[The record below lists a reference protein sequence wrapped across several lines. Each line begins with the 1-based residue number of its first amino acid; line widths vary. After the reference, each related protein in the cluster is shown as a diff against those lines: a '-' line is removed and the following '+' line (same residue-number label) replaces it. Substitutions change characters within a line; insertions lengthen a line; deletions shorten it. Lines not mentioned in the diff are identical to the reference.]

1 MSEAEPIILDHSAWN
16 QQDLLLHII
25 QRYFDLGNE
34 AMAGQ
39 AWEVRAKSGR
49 SESEALIQLNEELE
63 PLGYL
68 SMLDRGNPPILSVAH
83 YPAGQQVI
91 ANWQLSVVWLMMAGF
106 LTMIGSAWL
115 MQFDSSATAFDS
127 DILEESL
134 IFLAIPMMLILG
146 LASEVRRRIALLY
159 GVKIGHVVPIAFP
172 IMAVSWP
179 FGLAGVLSQHRADLI
194 PIPNRRAL
202 AVIESTVPIILFLGG
217 SLLTIVGLHLTPLEP
232 PELSSSPIGFQNN
245 VLISILTLD
254 WLGDDLLIKLQW
266 IHLTGLAG
274 IGLTLIGWTL
284 LLPIPGFP
292 GDRLLHALIGPAEM
306 SDSNR
311 QTGFFILMLG
321 AMVMIFA
328 NTDYMPWL
336 LIAALAAMRRFS
348 PENTPPPLVVDESI
362 VPTNKERSRFATLLV
377 FLLIM
382 GFPGLNPS
390 FSINQWDEGLD
401 SSGWV
406 DEIELEVSE
415 TYNLTLDLTPE
426 GINPVSG
433 WIQIRVE
440 GENSQLWDI
449 SSSQF
454 NENKIYRF
462 DGVTQN
468 SPDALSMTII
478 PMDIAQNDTA
488 LIPNTSMWLRILVDV
503 DGHVEEHLTVLRYLE
518 KTSPIDPL
526 WLLIED
532 TVTPRICMSIQK
544 VDDRPAFLSLSN
556 PFWEFENHT
565 NLSQAGLHDVCLR
578 GYEGALQSSQS
589 KDEFRRIMGP
599 ELTLNFEDGE
609 QIIWL
614 LAVNGTEPKLQIS
627 DAGWQIPEWDWF
639 SHDRN
644 YTITY
649 ASEGSAFCPSSEIM
663 PEMEI
668 GNAWNWTFTDR
679 SSIRIPAGQLGF
691 GTLFFDSNGW
701 LAFCEEG
708 IMLRSYMIVEGDD
721 VVLIEGDIGQN
732 LSSDDNYY
740 KISNRMNKTL
750 PITVS
755 WTGDSPDADV
765 WSVSIQD
772 EIAPYSESMMILEEA
787 GTTSLYRSVWVTVVD
802 GEITVNLAA
811 RCPVD
816 GCE

>member
-1 MSEAEPIILDHSAWN
+1 MSEAEPIVLDHSAWT

-25 QRYFDLGNE
+25 HRYFDLGNE

-39 AWEVRAKSGR
+39 AWEVQAKSGR
-49 SESEALIQLNEELE
+49 SDSEALIQLNKELE

-68 SMLDRGNPPILSVAH
+68 SMLDRGNPPILSIAH
-83 YPAGQQVI
+83 YPEGQQVI

-115 MQFDSSATAFDS
+115 MQFDSSATALDS
-127 DILEESL
+127 NLLRESM
-134 IFLAIPMMLILG
+134 FYMAIPMIFVLG
-146 LASEVRRRIALLY
+146 LASEIRRRIALNY

-202 AVIESTVPIILFLGG
+202 AIIELTVPIILFLGG
-217 SLLTIVGLHLTPLEP
+217 SLLTIIGLHLTPLEP
-232 PELSSSPIGFQNN
+232 PELSSSPIGFENN
-245 VLISILTLD
+245 ILISILTLD
-254 WLGDDLLIKLQW
+254 WMGEDLLIKLQW

-311 QTGFFILMLG
+311 QTGIFILMLG
-321 AMVMIFA
+321 AMVMIFV

-348 PENTPPPLVVDESI
+348 PENSPPPLVVDESI
-362 VPTNKERSRFATLLV
+362 VPSNKERSRFATLLV
-377 FLLIM
+377 FVLIM

-390 FSINQWDEGLD
+390 FTINQWDEGLD
-401 SSGWV
+401 TSGWV
-406 DEIELEVSE
+406 EEIELNISE
-415 TYNLTLDLTPE
+415 SHNLTLELNPE

-433 WIQIRVE
+433 WIQIRLE
-440 GENSQLWDI
+440 GEYSQLWDI
-449 SSSQF
+449 TSSQF

-462 DGVTQN
+462 DEVTQN
-468 SPDALSMTII
+468 SPDELRLTII
-478 PMDIAQNDTA
+478 PMDIAQDDTTLLPDA
-488 LIPNTSMWLRILVDV
+488 SMWLRILVDV
-503 DGHVEEHLTVLRYLE
+503 DDHIEEHLTVLRHPE
-518 KTSPIDPL
+518 TTSPIDPL

-532 TVTPRICMSIQK
+532 TETPRICMSVQK
-544 VDDRPAFLSLSN
+544 VDDRPASLVLTN
-556 PFWEFENHT
+556 PFWEFENDT
-565 NLSQAGLHDVCLR
+565 NLTQAGLHDVCLR
-578 GYEGALQSSQS
+578 GYEGALQSSQY

-599 ELTLNFEDGE
+599 PLALDFEDGE
-609 QIIWL
+609 RITWWL
-614 LAVNGTEPKLQIS
+614 PVNGTEVKLQIS
-627 DAGWQIPEWDWF
+627 DEGWQIPEWDWF

-668 GNAWNWTFTDR
+668 GNNWNWTFTDR

-691 GTLFFDSNGW
+691 GTLFFNSNGW
-701 LAFCEEG
+701 LAICEEG
-708 IMLRSYMIVEGDD
+708 IILRSYMIVEGDD
-721 VVLIEGDIGQN
+721 VVLIEGDIGQH
-732 LSSDDNYY
+732 LSSTDYI
-740 KISNRMNKTL
+740 ISNRMNKTL
-750 PITVS
+750 PVTVS
-755 WTGDSPDADV
+755 WTGDSPNSDV
-765 WSVSIQD
+765 WSVSIPN
-772 EIAPYSESMMILEEA
+772 ETAPNSEVMMIIEA
-787 GTTSLYRSVWVTVVD
+787 VGSTNLYRSVWFTVED

>member
-1 MSEAEPIILDHSAWN
+1 MSEAEPIVLDHSAWT

-25 QRYFDLGNE
+25 HRYFDLGNE

-39 AWEVRAKSGR
+39 AWEVQAKSGR
-49 SESEALIQLNEELE
+49 SDSEALIQLNKELE

-68 SMLDRGNPPILSVAH
+68 SMLDRGNPPILSIAH
-83 YPAGQQVI
+83 YPEGQQVI

-115 MQFDSSATAFDS
+115 MQFDSSATALDS
-127 DILEESL
+127 NLLRESM
-134 IFLAIPMMLILG
+134 FYMAIPMIFVLG
-146 LASEVRRRIALLY
+146 LASEIRRRIALNY

-202 AVIESTVPIILFLGG
+202 AIIELTVPIILFLGG
-217 SLLTIVGLHLTPLEP
+217 SLLTIIGLHLTPLEP
-232 PELSSSPIGFQNN
+232 PELSSSPIGFENN
-245 VLISILTLD
+245 ILISILTLD
-254 WLGDDLLIKLQW
+254 WMGEDLLIKLQW

-311 QTGFFILMLG
+311 QTGIFILMLG
-321 AMVMIFA
+321 AMVMIFV

-348 PENTPPPLVVDESI
+348 PENSPPPLVVDESI
-362 VPTNKERSRFATLLV
+362 VPSNKERSRFATLLV
-377 FLLIM
+377 FVLIM

-390 FSINQWDEGLD
+390 FTINQWDEGLD
-401 SSGWV
+401 TSGWV
-406 DEIELEVSE
+406 EEIELNISE
-415 TYNLTLDLTPE
+415 SHNLTLELNPE

-433 WIQIRVE
+433 WIQIRLE
-440 GENSQLWDI
+440 GEYSQLWDI
-449 SSSQF
+449 TSSQF

-462 DGVTQN
+462 DEVTQN
-468 SPDALSMTII
+468 SPDELRLTII
-478 PMDIAQNDTA
+478 PMDIAQDDTTLLPDA
-488 LIPNTSMWLRILVDV
+488 SMWLRILVDV
-503 DGHVEEHLTVLRYLE
+503 DDHIEEHLTVLRHPE
-518 KTSPIDPL
+518 TTSPIDPL

-532 TVTPRICMSIQK
+532 TETPRICMSVQK
-544 VDDRPAFLSLSN
+544 VDDRPASLVLTN
-556 PFWEFENHT
+556 PFWEFENDT
-565 NLSQAGLHDVCLR
+565 NLTQAGLHDVCLR
-578 GYEGALQSSQS
+578 GYEGALQSSQY

-599 ELTLNFEDGE
+599 PLALDFEDGE
-609 QIIWL
+609 RITWWL
-614 LAVNGTEPKLQIS
+614 PVNGTEVKLQIS
-627 DAGWQIPEWDWF
+627 DEGWQIPEWDWF

-668 GNAWNWTFTDR
+668 GNNWNWTFTDR

-691 GTLFFDSNGW
+691 GTLFFNSNGW
-701 LAFCEEG
+701 LAICEEG
-708 IMLRSYMIVEGDD
+708 IILRSYMIVEGDD
-721 VVLIEGDIGQN
+721 VVLIEGDIGQH
-732 LSSDDNYY
+732 LSSTDYI
-740 KISNRMNKTL
+740 ISNRMNKTL
-750 PITVS
+750 PVTVS
-755 WTGDSPDADV
+755 WTGDSPNSDV
-765 WSVSIQD
+765 WSVSIPN
-772 EIAPYSESMMILEEA
+772 ETAPNSEVMMIIEA
-787 GTTSLYRSVWVTVVD
+787 VGSTNLYRSIWFTVED

>member
-1 MSEAEPIILDHSAWN
+1 MSEAESIVLDHSAWT

-25 QRYFDLGNE
+25 HRYFDLGNE

-39 AWEVRAKSGR
+39 AWEAQAKSGR
-49 SESEALIQLNEELE
+49 SNSEALIQLNKELE
-63 PLGYL
+63 PLGYF
-68 SMLDRGNPPILSVAH
+68 SMLDRGNPPILSIAH
-83 YPAGQQVI
+83 YPEGQQVI

-115 MQFDSSATAFDS
+115 MQFDSSATALDS
-127 DILEESL
+127 NLLRESM
-134 IFLAIPMMLILG
+134 FYMAIPMIFVLG
-146 LASEVRRRIALLY
+146 LASEIRRRIALNY

-202 AVIESTVPIILFLGG
+202 AIIELTVPIILFLGG
-217 SLLTIVGLHLTPLEP
+217 SLLTIIGLHLTPLEP
-232 PELSSSPIGFQNN
+232 PELSSSPIGFENN
-245 VLISILTLD
+245 ILISILTLD
-254 WLGDDLLIKLQW
+254 WMGEDLLIKLQW

-311 QTGFFILMLG
+311 QTGIFILMLG

-348 PENTPPPLVVDESI
+348 PENSPPPLVVDESI
-362 VPTNKERSRFATLLV
+362 VPSNKERSRFATLLV
-377 FLLIM
+377 FVLIM

-390 FSINQWDEGLD
+390 FTINQWDEGLD
-401 SSGWV
+401 TSVWV
-406 DEIELEVSE
+406 EEIELNISE
-415 TYNLTLDLTPE
+415 SYNLTLDLTPE

-433 WIQIRVE
+433 WIQIRLE
-440 GENSQLWDI
+440 GEYSQLWDI
-449 SSSQF
+449 TSSQF

-462 DGVTQN
+462 DEVTQN
-468 SPDALSMTII
+468 SPDELRLTII
-478 PMDIAQNDTA
+478 PMDIAQDDTTLLPDA
-488 LIPNTSMWLRILVDV
+488 SMWLRILVDV
-503 DGHVEEHLTVLRYLE
+503 DDHIEEHLTVLRHPE
-518 KTSPIDPL
+518 TTSPIDPL

-532 TVTPRICMSIQK
+532 TEYPRICMSVQK
-544 VDDRPAFLSLSN
+544 VDDRPASLVLTN
-556 PFWEFENHT
+556 PFWEFENDT
-565 NLSQAGLHDVCLR
+565 NLTQAGLHDVCLR
-578 GYEGALQSSQS
+578 GYEGALQSSQY

-599 ELTLNFEDGE
+599 PLALDFEDGE
-609 QIIWL
+609 RITWWL
-614 LAVNGTEPKLQIS
+614 PVNGTEVKLQIS
-627 DAGWQIPEWDWF
+627 DEGWQIPEWDWF

-668 GNAWNWTFTDR
+668 GNNWNWTFTDR

-691 GTLFFDSNGW
+691 GTLFFNSNGW
-701 LAFCEEG
+701 LAICEEG
-708 IMLRSYMIVEGDD
+708 IILRSYMIVEGDD
-721 VVLIEGDIGQN
+721 VVLIEGDIGQH
-732 LSSDDNYY
+732 LSSTDYI
-740 KISNRMNKTL
+740 ISNRMNKTL
-750 PITVS
+750 PVTVS
-755 WTGDSPDADV
+755 WTGDSPNSDV
-765 WSVSIQD
+765 WSVSIPN
-772 EIAPYSESMMILEEA
+772 ETAPNSEVVMIIEA
-787 GTTSLYRSVWVTVVD
+787 VGSTNLYRSVWFTVED

>member
-1 MSEAEPIILDHSAWN
+1 MSEAEPIVLDHSAWT

-25 QRYFDLGNE
+25 HRYFDLGNE

-39 AWEVRAKSGR
+39 AWEVQAKSGR
-49 SESEALIQLNEELE
+49 SDSEALIQLNKELE

-68 SMLDRGNPPILSVAH
+68 SMLDRGNPPILSIAH
-83 YPAGQQVI
+83 YPEGQQVI

-115 MQFDSSATAFDS
+115 MQFDSSATALDS
-127 DILEESL
+127 NLLRESM
-134 IFLAIPMMLILG
+134 FYMAIPMIFVLG
-146 LASEVRRRIALLY
+146 LASEIRRRIALHY

-202 AVIESTVPIILFLGG
+202 AIIELTVPIILFLGG
-217 SLLTIVGLHLTPLEP
+217 SLLTIIGLHLTPLEP
-232 PELSSSPIGFQNN
+232 PELSSSPIGFENN
-245 VLISILTLD
+245 ILISILTLD
-254 WLGDDLLIKLQW
+254 WMGEDLLIKLQW

-311 QTGFFILMLG
+311 QTGIFILMLG
-321 AMVMIFA
+321 AMVMIFV

-348 PENTPPPLVVDESI
+348 PENSPPPLVVDESI
-362 VPTNKERSRFATLLV
+362 VPSNKERSRFATLLV
-377 FLLIM
+377 FVLIM

-390 FSINQWDEGLD
+390 FTINQWDEGLD
-401 SSGWV
+401 TSGWV
-406 DEIELEVSE
+406 EEIELNISE
-415 TYNLTLDLTPE
+415 SHNLTLELNPE

-433 WIQIRVE
+433 WIQIRLE
-440 GENSQLWDI
+440 GEYSQLWDI
-449 SSSQF
+449 TSSQF

-462 DGVTQN
+462 DEVTQN
-468 SPDALSMTII
+468 SPDELRLTII
-478 PMDIAQNDTA
+478 PMDIAQDDTTLLPDA
-488 LIPNTSMWLRILVDV
+488 SMWLRILVDV
-503 DGHVEEHLTVLRYLE
+503 DDHIEEHLTVLRHPE
-518 KTSPIDPL
+518 TTSPIDPL

-532 TVTPRICMSIQK
+532 TETPRICMSVQK
-544 VDDRPAFLSLSN
+544 VDDRPASLVLTN
-556 PFWEFENHT
+556 PFWEFENDT
-565 NLSQAGLHDVCLR
+565 NLTQAGLHDVCLR
-578 GYEGALQSSQS
+578 GYEGALQSSQY

-599 ELTLNFEDGE
+599 PLALDFEDGE
-609 QIIWL
+609 RITWWL
-614 LAVNGTEPKLQIS
+614 PVNGTEAKLQIS
-627 DAGWQIPEWDWF
+627 DEGWQIPEWDWF

-668 GNAWNWTFTDR
+668 GNNWNWTFTDR

-691 GTLFFDSNGW
+691 GTLFFNSNGW
-701 LAFCEEG
+701 LAICEEG
-708 IMLRSYMIVEGDD
+708 IILRSYMIVEGDD
-721 VVLIEGDIGQN
+721 VVLIEGDIGQH
-732 LSSDDNYY
+732 LSSTDYI
-740 KISNRMNKTL
+740 ISNRMNKTL
-750 PITVS
+750 PVTVS
-755 WTGDSPDADV
+755 WTGDSPNSDV
-765 WSVSIQD
+765 WSVSIPN
-772 EIAPYSESMMILEEA
+772 ETAPNSEVMMIIEA
-787 GTTSLYRSVWVTVVD
+787 VGSTNLYRSVWFTVED

>member
-1 MSEAEPIILDHSAWN
+1 MSEAESIVLDHSAWT

-25 QRYFDLGNE
+25 HRYFDLGNE

-39 AWEVRAKSGR
+39 AWEAQAKSGR
-49 SESEALIQLNEELE
+49 SNSEALIQLNKELE
-63 PLGYL
+63 PLGYF
-68 SMLDRGNPPILSVAH
+68 SMLDRGNPPILSIAH
-83 YPAGQQVI
+83 YPEGQQVI

-115 MQFDSSATAFDS
+115 MQFDSSATALDS
-127 DILEESL
+127 NLLRESM
-134 IFLAIPMMLILG
+134 FYMAIPMIFVLG
-146 LASEVRRRIALLY
+146 LASEIRRRIALNY

-202 AVIESTVPIILFLGG
+202 AIIELTVPIILFLGG
-217 SLLTIVGLHLTPLEP
+217 SLLTIIGLHLTPLEP
-232 PELSSSPIGFQNN
+232 PELSSSPIGFENN
-245 VLISILTLD
+245 ILISILTLD
-254 WLGDDLLIKLQW
+254 WMGEDLLIKLQW

-311 QTGFFILMLG
+311 QTGIFILMLG

-348 PENTPPPLVVDESI
+348 PENSPPPLVVDESI
-362 VPTNKERSRFATLLV
+362 VPSNKERSRFATLLV
-377 FLLIM
+377 FVLIM

-390 FSINQWDEGLD
+390 FTINQWDEGLD
-401 SSGWV
+401 TSVWV
-406 DEIELEVSE
+406 EEIELNISE
-415 TYNLTLDLTPE
+415 SYNLTLDLTPE

-433 WIQIRVE
+433 WIQIRLE
-440 GENSQLWDI
+440 GEYSQLWDI
-449 SSSQF
+449 TSSQF

-462 DGVTQN
+462 DEVTQN
-468 SPDALSMTII
+468 SPDELRLTII
-478 PMDIAQNDTA
+478 PMDIAQDDTTLLPDA
-488 LIPNTSMWLRILVDV
+488 SMWLRILVDV
-503 DGHVEEHLTVLRYLE
+503 DDHIEEHLTVLRHPE
-518 KTSPIDPL
+518 TTSPIDPL

-532 TVTPRICMSIQK
+532 TESPRICMSVQK
-544 VDDRPAFLSLSN
+544 VDDRPASLVLTN
-556 PFWEFENHT
+556 PFWEFENDT
-565 NLSQAGLHDVCLR
+565 NLTQAGLHDVCLR
-578 GYEGALQSSQS
+578 GYEGALQSSQY

-599 ELTLNFEDGE
+599 PLALDFEDGE
-609 QIIWL
+609 RITWWL
-614 LAVNGTEPKLQIS
+614 PVNGTEVKLQIS
-627 DAGWQIPEWDWF
+627 DEGWQIPEWDWF

-668 GNAWNWTFTDR
+668 GNNWNWTFTDR

-691 GTLFFDSNGW
+691 GTLFFNSNGW
-701 LAFCEEG
+701 LAICEEG
-708 IMLRSYMIVEGDD
+708 IILRSYMIVEGDD
-721 VVLIEGDIGQN
+721 VVLIEGDIGQH
-732 LSSDDNYY
+732 LSSTDYI
-740 KISNRMNKTL
+740 ISNRMNKTL
-750 PITVS
+750 PVTVS
-755 WTGDSPDADV
+755 WTGDSPNSDV
-765 WSVSIQD
+765 WSVSIPN
-772 EIAPYSESMMILEEA
+772 ETAPNSEVVMIIEA
-787 GTTSLYRSVWVTVVD
+787 VGSTNLYRSVWFTVED

>member
-1 MSEAEPIILDHSAWN
+1 MSEAEPIVLDHSAWT

-25 QRYFDLGNE
+25 HRYFDLGNE

-39 AWEVRAKSGR
+39 AWEVQAKSGR
-49 SESEALIQLNEELE
+49 SDSEALIQLNKELE

-68 SMLDRGNPPILSVAH
+68 SMLDRGNPPILSIAH
-83 YPAGQQVI
+83 YPEGQQVI

-115 MQFDSSATAFDS
+115 MQFDSSATALDS
-127 DILEESL
+127 NLLRESM
-134 IFLAIPMMLILG
+134 FYMAIPMIFVLG
-146 LASEVRRRIALLY
+146 LASEIRRRIALHY

-202 AVIESTVPIILFLGG
+202 AIIELTVPIILFLGG
-217 SLLTIVGLHLTPLEP
+217 SLLTIIGLHLTPLEP
-232 PELSSSPIGFQNN
+232 PELSSSPIGFENN
-245 VLISILTLD
+245 ILISILTLD
-254 WLGDDLLIKLQW
+254 WMGEDLLIKLQW

-311 QTGFFILMLG
+311 QTGIFILMLG
-321 AMVMIFA
+321 AMVMIFV

-348 PENTPPPLVVDESI
+348 PENSPPPLVVDESI
-362 VPTNKERSRFATLLV
+362 VPSNKERSRFATLLV
-377 FLLIM
+377 FVLIM

-390 FSINQWDEGLD
+390 FTINQWDEGLD
-401 SSGWV
+401 TSGWV
-406 DEIELEVSE
+406 EEIELNISE
-415 TYNLTLDLTPE
+415 SHNLTLELNPQ

-433 WIQIRVE
+433 WIQIRLE
-440 GENSQLWDI
+440 GEYSQLWDI
-449 SSSQF
+449 TSSQF

-462 DGVTQN
+462 DEVTQN
-468 SPDALSMTII
+468 SPDELRLTII
-478 PMDIAQNDTA
+478 PMDIAQDDTTLLPDA
-488 LIPNTSMWLRILVDV
+488 SMWLRILVDV
-503 DGHVEEHLTVLRYLE
+503 DDHIEEHLTVLRHPE
-518 KTSPIDPL
+518 TTSPIDPL

-532 TVTPRICMSIQK
+532 TETPRICMSVQK
-544 VDDRPAFLSLSN
+544 VDDRPASLVLTN
-556 PFWEFENHT
+556 PFWEFENDT
-565 NLSQAGLHDVCLR
+565 NLTQAGLHDVCLR
-578 GYEGALQSSQS
+578 GYEGALQSSQY

-599 ELTLNFEDGE
+599 PLALDFEDGE
-609 QIIWL
+609 RITWWL
-614 LAVNGTEPKLQIS
+614 PVNGTEAKLQIS
-627 DAGWQIPEWDWF
+627 DEGWQIPEWDWF

-668 GNAWNWTFTDR
+668 GNNWNWTFTDR

-701 LAFCEEG
+701 LAICEEG
-708 IMLRSYMIVEGDD
+708 IILRSYMIVEGDD
-721 VVLIEGDIGQN
+721 VVLIEGDIGQH
-732 LSSDDNYY
+732 LSSTDYI
-740 KISNRMNKTL
+740 ISNRMNKTL
-750 PITVS
+750 PVTVS
-755 WTGDSPDADV
+755 WTGDSPNSDV
-765 WSVSIQD
+765 WSVSIPN
-772 EIAPYSESMMILEEA
+772 ETAPNSEVMMIIEA
-787 GTTSLYRSVWVTVVD
+787 VGSTNLYRSVWFTVED

>member
-1 MSEAEPIILDHSAWN
+1 MSEAEPIVLDHSAWT

-25 QRYFDLGNE
+25 HRYFDLGNE

-39 AWEVRAKSGR
+39 AWEVQAKSGR
-49 SESEALIQLNEELE
+49 SDSEALIQLNKELE

-68 SMLDRGNPPILSVAH
+68 SMLDRGNPPILSIAH
-83 YPAGQQVI
+83 YPEGQQVI

-115 MQFDSSATAFDS
+115 MQFDSSATALDS
-127 DILEESL
+127 NLLRESM
-134 IFLAIPMMLILG
+134 FYMAIPMIFVLG
-146 LASEVRRRIALLY
+146 LASEIRRRIALHY

-202 AVIESTVPIILFLGG
+202 AIIELTVPIILFLGG
-217 SLLTIVGLHLTPLEP
+217 SLLTIIGLHLTPLEP
-232 PELSSSPIGFQNN
+232 PELSSSPIGFENN
-245 VLISILTLD
+245 ILISILTLD
-254 WLGDDLLIKLQW
+254 WMGEDLLIKLQW

-311 QTGFFILMLG
+311 QTGIFILMLG
-321 AMVMIFA
+321 AMVMIFV

-348 PENTPPPLVVDESI
+348 PENSPPPLVVDESI
-362 VPTNKERSRFATLLV
+362 VPSNKERSRFATLLV
-377 FLLIM
+377 FVLIM

-390 FSINQWDEGLD
+390 FTINQWDEGLD
-401 SSGWV
+401 TSGWV
-406 DEIELEVSE
+406 EEIELNISE
-415 TYNLTLDLTPE
+415 SHNLTLELNPQ

-433 WIQIRVE
+433 WIQIRLE
-440 GENSQLWDI
+440 GEYSQLWDI
-449 SSSQF
+449 TSSQF

-462 DGVTQN
+462 DEVTQN
-468 SPDALSMTII
+468 SPDELRLTII
-478 PMDIAQNDTA
+478 PMDIAQDDTTLLPDA
-488 LIPNTSMWLRILVDV
+488 SMWLRILVDV
-503 DGHVEEHLTVLRYLE
+503 DDHIEEHLTVLRHPE
-518 KTSPIDPL
+518 TTSPIDPL

-532 TVTPRICMSIQK
+532 TETPRICMSVQK
-544 VDDRPAFLSLSN
+544 VDDRPASLVLTN
-556 PFWEFENHT
+556 PFWEFENDT
-565 NLSQAGLHDVCLR
+565 NLTQAGLHDVCLR
-578 GYEGALQSSQS
+578 GYEGALQSSQY

-599 ELTLNFEDGE
+599 PLALDFEDGE
-609 QIIWL
+609 RITWWL
-614 LAVNGTEPKLQIS
+614 PVNGTEAKLQIS
-627 DAGWQIPEWDWF
+627 DEGWQIPEWDWF

-668 GNAWNWTFTDR
+668 GNNWNWTFTDR

-691 GTLFFDSNGW
+691 GTLFFNSNGW
-701 LAFCEEG
+701 LAICEEG
-708 IMLRSYMIVEGDD
+708 IILRSYMIVEGDD
-721 VVLIEGDIGQN
+721 VVLIEGDIGQH
-732 LSSDDNYY
+732 LSSTDYI
-740 KISNRMNKTL
+740 ISNRMNKTL
-750 PITVS
+750 PVTVS
-755 WTGDSPDADV
+755 WTGDSPNSDV
-765 WSVSIQD
+765 WSVSIPN
-772 EIAPYSESMMILEEA
+772 ETAPNSEVMMIIEA
-787 GTTSLYRSVWVTVVD
+787 VGSTNLYRSVWFTVED

>member
-1 MSEAEPIILDHSAWN
+1 MSEAEPIVLDHSAWT

-25 QRYFDLGNE
+25 HRYFDLGNE

-39 AWEVRAKSGR
+39 AWEVQAKSGR
-49 SESEALIQLNEELE
+49 SDSEALIQLNKELE

-68 SMLDRGNPPILSVAH
+68 SMLDRGNPPILSIAH
-83 YPAGQQVI
+83 YPEGQQVI

-115 MQFDSSATAFDS
+115 MQFDSSATALDS
-127 DILEESL
+127 NLLRESM
-134 IFLAIPMMLILG
+134 FYMAIPMIFVLG
-146 LASEVRRRIALLY
+146 LASEIRRRIALHY

-202 AVIESTVPIILFLGG
+202 AIIELTVPIILFLGG
-217 SLLTIVGLHLTPLEP
+217 SLLTIIGLHLTPLEP
-232 PELSSSPIGFQNN
+232 PELSSSPIGFENN
-245 VLISILTLD
+245 ILISILTLD
-254 WLGDDLLIKLQW
+254 WMGEDLLIKLQW

-311 QTGFFILMLG
+311 QTGIFILMLG
-321 AMVMIFA
+321 AMVMIFV

-348 PENTPPPLVVDESI
+348 PENSPPPLVVDESI
-362 VPTNKERSRFATLLV
+362 VPSNKERSRFATLLV
-377 FLLIM
+377 FVLIM

-390 FSINQWDEGLD
+390 FTINQWDEGLD
-401 SSGWV
+401 TSGWV
-406 DEIELEVSE
+406 EEIELNISE
-415 TYNLTLDLTPE
+415 SHNLTLELNPQ

-433 WIQIRVE
+433 WIQIRLE
-440 GENSQLWDI
+440 GEYSQLWDI
-449 SSSQF
+449 TSSQF

-462 DGVTQN
+462 DEVTQN
-468 SPDALSMTII
+468 SPDELRLTII
-478 PMDIAQNDTA
+478 PMDIAQDDTTLLPDA
-488 LIPNTSMWLRILVDV
+488 SMWLRILVDV
-503 DGHVEEHLTVLRYLE
+503 DDHIEEHLTVLRHPE
-518 KTSPIDPL
+518 TTSPIDPL

-532 TVTPRICMSIQK
+532 TETPRICMSVQK
-544 VDDRPAFLSLSN
+544 VDDRPASLVLTN
-556 PFWEFENHT
+556 PFWEFENDT
-565 NLSQAGLHDVCLR
+565 NLTQVGLHDVCLR
-578 GYEGALQSSQS
+578 GYEGALQSSQY

-599 ELTLNFEDGE
+599 PLALDFEDGE
-609 QIIWL
+609 RITWWL
-614 LAVNGTEPKLQIS
+614 PVNGTEAKLQIS
-627 DAGWQIPEWDWF
+627 DEGWQIPEWDWF

-668 GNAWNWTFTDR
+668 GNNWNWTFTDR

-691 GTLFFDSNGW
+691 GTLFFNSNGW
-701 LAFCEEG
+701 LAICEEG
-708 IMLRSYMIVEGDD
+708 IILRSYMIVEGDD
-721 VVLIEGDIGQN
+721 VVLIEGDIGQH
-732 LSSDDNYY
+732 LSSTDYI
-740 KISNRMNKTL
+740 ISNRMNKTL
-750 PITVS
+750 PVTVS
-755 WTGDSPDADV
+755 WTGDSPNSDV
-765 WSVSIQD
+765 WSVSIPN
-772 EIAPYSESMMILEEA
+772 ETAPNSEVMMIIEA
-787 GTTSLYRSVWVTVVD
+787 VGSTNLYRSIWFTVED

>member
-1 MSEAEPIILDHSAWN
+1 MSEAEPIVLDHSAWT

-25 QRYFDLGNE
+25 HRYFDLGNE

-39 AWEVRAKSGR
+39 AWEVQAKSGR
-49 SESEALIQLNEELE
+49 SDSEALIQLNKELE

-68 SMLDRGNPPILSVAH
+68 SMLDRGNPPILSIAH
-83 YPAGQQVI
+83 YPEGQQVI

-115 MQFDSSATAFDS
+115 MQFDSSATALDS
-127 DILEESL
+127 NLLRESM
-134 IFLAIPMMLILG
+134 FYMAIPMIFVLG
-146 LASEVRRRIALLY
+146 LASEIRRRIALNY

-202 AVIESTVPIILFLGG
+202 AIIELTVPIILFLGG
-217 SLLTIVGLHLTPLEP
+217 SLLTIIGLHLTPLEP
-232 PELSSSPIGFQNN
+232 PELSSSPIGFENN
-245 VLISILTLD
+245 ILISILTLD
-254 WLGDDLLIKLQW
+254 WMGEDLLIKLQW

-311 QTGFFILMLG
+311 QTGIFILMLG
-321 AMVMIFA
+321 AMVMIFV

-348 PENTPPPLVVDESI
+348 PENSPPPLVVDESI
-362 VPTNKERSRFATLLV
+362 VPSNKERSRFATLLV
-377 FLLIM
+377 FVLIM

-390 FSINQWDEGLD
+390 FTINQWDEGLD
-401 SSGWV
+401 TSGWV
-406 DEIELEVSE
+406 EEIELNISE
-415 TYNLTLDLTPE
+415 SHNLTLELNPE

-433 WIQIRVE
+433 WIQIRLE
-440 GENSQLWDI
+440 GEYSQLWDI
-449 SSSQF
+449 TSSQF

-462 DGVTQN
+462 DEVTQN
-468 SPDALSMTII
+468 SPDELRLTII
-478 PMDIAQNDTA
+478 PMDIAQDDTTLLPDA
-488 LIPNTSMWLRILVDV
+488 SMWLRILVDV
-503 DGHVEEHLTVLRYLE
+503 DDHIEEHLTVLRHPE
-518 KTSPIDPL
+518 TTSPIDPL

-532 TVTPRICMSIQK
+532 TETPRICMSVQK
-544 VDDRPAFLSLSN
+544 VDDRPASLVLTN
-556 PFWEFENHT
+556 PFWEFENDT
-565 NLSQAGLHDVCLR
+565 NLTQAGLHDVCLR
-578 GYEGALQSSQS
+578 GYEGALQSSQY

-599 ELTLNFEDGE
+599 PLALDFEDGE
-609 QIIWL
+609 RITWWL
-614 LAVNGTEPKLQIS
+614 PVNGTEAKLQIS
-627 DAGWQIPEWDWF
+627 DEGWQIPEWDWF

-668 GNAWNWTFTDR
+668 GNNWNWTFTDR

-701 LAFCEEG
+701 LAICEEG
-708 IMLRSYMIVEGDD
+708 IILRSYMIVEGDD
-721 VVLIEGDIGQN
+721 VVLIEGDIGQH
-732 LSSDDNYY
+732 LSSTDYI
-740 KISNRMNKTL
+740 ISNRMNKTL
-750 PITVS
+750 PVTVS
-755 WTGDSPDADV
+755 WTGDSPNSDV
-765 WSVSIQD
+765 WSVSIPN
-772 EIAPYSESMMILEEA
+772 ETAPNSEVMMIIEA
-787 GTTSLYRSVWVTVVD
+787 VGSTNLYRSVWFTVED

>member
-1 MSEAEPIILDHSAWN
+1 MSEAEPIVLDHSAWT
-16 QQDLLLHII
+16 QQELLLHII
-25 QRYFDLGNE
+25 HRYFDLGNE

-39 AWEVRAKSGR
+39 AWEAQAKSGR
-49 SESEALIQLNEELE
+49 SDSEALIQLNKELE

-68 SMLDRGNPPILSVAH
+68 SMLDRGNPPILSIAH
-83 YPAGQQVI
+83 YPEGQQVI

-115 MQFDSSATAFDS
+115 MQFDSSATALDS
-127 DILEESL
+127 NLLRESM
-134 IFLAIPMMLILG
+134 FYMAIPMIFVLG
-146 LASEVRRRIALLY
+146 LASEIRRRIALHY

-202 AVIESTVPIILFLGG
+202 AIIELTVPIILFLGG
-217 SLLTIVGLHLTPLEP
+217 ILLTIIGLHLTPLEP
-232 PELSSSPIGFQNN
+232 PELSSSPIGFENN
-245 VLISILTLD
+245 ILISILTLD
-254 WLGDDLLIKLQW
+254 WMGEDLLIKLQW

-311 QTGFFILMLG
+311 QTGIFILMLG

-348 PENTPPPLVVDESI
+348 PENSPPPLVVDESI
-362 VPTNKERSRFATLLV
+362 VPSNKERSRFATLLV
-377 FLLIM
+377 FVLIM
-382 GFPGLNPS
+382 GFPGLTPS
-390 FSINQWDEGLD
+390 FTINEWDEGLD
-401 SSGWV
+401 TSGWV
-406 DEIELEVSE
+406 EEIELNISE
-415 TYNLTLDLTPE
+415 SYNLTLELTPE

-433 WIQIRVE
+433 WIQIRLE

-462 DGVTQN
+462 DEVTQN
-468 SPDALSMTII
+468 SPDELRLSII
-478 PMDIAQNDTA
+478 PMDIAQDDTTLLPDA
-488 LIPNTSMWLRILVDV
+488 SMWLRILVDV
-503 DGHVEEHLTVLRYLE
+503 DDHVEEHLTVLRHPE
-518 KTSPIDPL
+518 TTSPIDPL

-532 TVTPRICMSIQK
+532 TETPRICMSIQK
-544 VDDRPAFLSLSN
+544 VDDRPASLVLTN
-556 PFWEFENHT
+556 PFWEFENDT
-565 NLSQAGLHDVCLR
+565 NLTQAGLHDVCLR
-578 GYEGALQSSQS
+578 GYEGALQSSQY

-599 ELTLNFEDGE
+599 ALALDFEDGE
-609 QIIWL
+609 RITWWL
-614 LAVNGTEPKLQIS
+614 PVNGTEAKLQIS
-627 DAGWQIPEWDWF
+627 DEGWQIPGWYSANTD
-639 SHDRN
+639 
-644 YTITY
+644 YTI
-649 ASEGSAFCPSSEIM
+649 SFGSQGSAFCPSTEIM

-668 GNAWNWTFTDR
+668 GDSWNWTFTDR

-691 GTLFFDSNGW
+691 GTLFFESNGW
-701 LAFCEEG
+701 LAFCKEG
-708 IMLRSYMIVEGDD
+708 VMLRSYMIVEGDD
-721 VVLIEGDIGQN
+721 VILDGGDIGMH
-732 LSSDDNYY
+732 LAFSEYI
-740 KISNRMNKTL
+740 ISNRINKTI

-755 WTGDSPDADV
+755 WTGDSPEADV

-772 EIAPYSESMMILEEA
+772 EIAPNSDSMMILETA
-787 GTTSLYRSVWVTVVD
+787 GTTALYRAVWVTVDD